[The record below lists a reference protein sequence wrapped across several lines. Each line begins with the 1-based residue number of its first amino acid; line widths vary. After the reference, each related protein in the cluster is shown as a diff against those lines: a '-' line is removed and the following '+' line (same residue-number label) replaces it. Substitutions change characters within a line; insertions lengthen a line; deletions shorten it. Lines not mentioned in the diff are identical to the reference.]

1 MKIRFLLVQQ
11 LPASDEADVEAIDI
25 VLRACT
31 KLVSDTSASHIE
43 QFATFRSGDIES
55 TTTSPTLSHDLGSIR
70 IDNKYNRRKSTR
82 QSICVLTTIPSPARR
97 STPERYDS
105 RLRGQRGEMELQKQ
119 EKDQELHSDKIGY

>member
-1 MKIRFLLVQQ
+1 LKIRALLVQQ

-70 IDNKYNRRKSTR
+70 IDNKYNRRRSTR
-82 QSICVLTTIPSPARR
+82 QSICVLTTTPSPARR

-105 RLRGQRGEMELQKQ
+105 HLRRQGGEMELQKQ
-119 EKDQELHSDKIGY
+119 EKDQELHSDRIGC